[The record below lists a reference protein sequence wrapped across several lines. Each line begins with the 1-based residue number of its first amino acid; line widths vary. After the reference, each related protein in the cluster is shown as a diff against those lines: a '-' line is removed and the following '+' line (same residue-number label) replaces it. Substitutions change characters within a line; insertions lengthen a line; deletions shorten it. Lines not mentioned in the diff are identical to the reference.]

1 MLSPLFFLMTKK
13 ATKTSAL
20 GAAFLAKCI
29 FLIRFTSYYNS
40 RERGC
45 QTLTHPPGFAIIIR
59 KSVQEEPFGA
69 QLLKSKASCPAC
81 AGNLSFVIVSG
92 RHFSAKTFAGKCFF
106 YTRSCGGRYPID
118 RNVKPGSS
126 AHEAANEFAREHILA
141 QVVRAAAPKAN
152 KPPGAR
158 SPISIFPNGGMG
170 ACPHVYNWPLT

>member
-106 YTRSCGGRYPID
+106 YTRSCGGRYPNGGKVELVSPA
-118 RNVKPGSS
+118 R
-126 AHEAANEFAREHILA
+126 AADNQFVRRQMLSCFLIAT
-141 QVVRAAAPKAN
+141 RAAAPE
-152 KPPGAR
+152 
-158 SPISIFPNGGMG
+158 
-170 ACPHVYNWPLT
+170 